1 MRNLDRLVEELCNL
15 PSETSWVEF
24 KHNNYAPDMIGRDI
38 SALANSAALAGKA
51 RAYMIWGIH
60 NDTHEIIG
68 TKESLQ
74 SLKVGAQELENW
86 LRSMLSDNAAFE
98 FHDFDK
104 DNNRIGV
111 LIIERAINRTV
122 TFQKVDYI
130 RIGSYTKKL
139 SDIPAIQG
147 PLWDK
152 IRNLK
157 FEEQYAEI
165 DVNKEDVAKLLDYS
179 IYFDLL
185 EKLPQPN
192 SFDGVVHY
200 LVEENIIAKQ
210 DNGLY
215 AITNLGAIVLA
226 KDLRHFKTLKRKAV
240 RVVQYENT
248 NRMNMLRDEIFFG
261 GYAVVFEK
269 LIKFIEALVPMR
281 EEFISGVRK
290 KNVAYPIS
298 ALRET
303 VANALIHQD
312 FFVSGAG
319 PLVEIF
325 SNRIEITNPGDSLVN
340 IKRIIDNPPKS
351 QNEKLASLL
360 RELGLCEELGSG
372 WDRIVLSCEYKQ
384 LPAPKIETFSDDTR
398 VTLFSEVSFTGLSM
412 DDKLWACYLHACV
425 KYVQSEQVT
434 NRSLR
439 ERFGL
444 SEKNAG
450 SISRLIKEA
459 VNQKYIKPV
468 DPNTAP
474 RYMRYIPIWA

>member
-1 MRNLDRLVEELCNL
+1 
-15 PSETSWVEF
+15 
-24 KHNNYAPDMIGRDI
+24 
-38 SALANSAALAGKA
+38 
-51 RAYMIWGIH
+51 
-60 NDTHEIIG
+60 
-68 TKESLQ
+68 
-74 SLKVGAQELENW
+74 
-86 LRSMLSDNAAFE
+86 
-98 FHDFDK
+98 
-104 DNNRIGV
+104 
-111 LIIERAINRTV
+111 
-122 TFQKVDYI
+122 
-130 RIGSYTKKL
+130 
-139 SDIPAIQG
+139 
-147 PLWDK
+147 
-152 IRNLK
+152 
-157 FEEQYAEI
+157 
-165 DVNKEDVAKLLDYS
+165 
-179 IYFDLL
+179 
-185 EKLPQPN
+185 
-192 SFDGVVHY
+192 
-200 LVEENIIAKQ
+200 
-210 DNGLY
+210 
-215 AITNLGAIVLA
+215 
-226 KDLRHFKTLKRKAV
+226 
-240 RVVQYENT
+240 
-248 NRMNMLRDEIFFG
+248 MLRDEIFFG

-325 SNRIEITNPGDSLVN
+325 SNRIEVTNPGDSLVN

-351 QNEKLASLL
+351 RNEKLASLL

-444 SEKNAG
+444 SEKMLAAY
-450 SISRLIKEA
+450 R
-459 VNQKYIKPV
+459 
-468 DPNTAP
+468 D
-474 RYMRYIPIWA
+474 